1 MKEEEEGEE
10 EVSSRGRG
18 RIGLREE
25 GEEEVGPRGKG
36 EDWVEGGGG
45 CEGSRFKREGGG
57 LG

>member
-1 MKEEEEGEE
+1 MRRRYVQE
-10 EVSSRGRG
+10 GRG

-25 GEEEVGPRGKG
+25 EEGAEEVGSKGKG

-45 CEGSRFKREGGG
+45 GRGGGKFKREEGG